1 MFLLLLCASCFHTE
15 PNFQIHSINC
25 LYDTAKHSEST
36 CLLTNTF
43 FLSFF
48 HSPFPLFVPNC
59 KYTAARRLNQVQC
72 TCLSTG
78 GLELSDQFVL
88 YKRHT
93 CVLQSWQAVFFF
105 IAMCSGCLGL
115 LMSLKGFFLFGKVDF
130 SLEVE
135 LLREGFWVGRIV
147 GSLQALVQFSL

>member
-1 MFLLLLCASCFHTE
+1 MFLLLLCASCFRTE

-93 CVLQSWQAVFFF
+93 CITVLTSCFFF
-105 IAMCSGCLGL
+105 YCHV
-115 LMSLKGFFLFGKVDF
+115 FWLFGLADESK
-130 SLEVE
+130 
-135 LLREGFWVGRIV
+135 RIFPV
-147 GSLQALVQFSL
+147 WKSGL